1 MSYYTHDESNL
12 YDGNEGGERCH
23 RHPEVEVTSP
33 CGRFDSPCNNCEND
47 EPASGVLTI
56 HVYDGTRRC
65 HAHPNV
71 VISSPC
77 GQFDALCGECEYAMY
92 RAEQE
97 EQEAAAPAPAP
108 SPSPDPSPSSS
119 PVVWDFPF

>member
-1 MSYYTHDESNL
+1 MSYYTH
-12 YDGNEGGERCH
+12 
-23 RHPEVEVTSP
+23 
-33 CGRFDSPCNNCEND
+33 
-47 EPASGVLTI
+47 GVLTVR
-56 HVYDGTRRC
+56 VYDGTRRC

-77 GQFDALCGECEYAMY
+77 GQFDALCGECEDAVY

-97 EQEAAAPAPAP
+97 AAVPSPSP

>member
-1 MSYYTHDESNL
+1 MTHA
-12 YDGNEGGERCH
+12 
-23 RHPEVEVTSP
+23 P
-33 CGRFDSPCNNCEND
+33 
-47 EPASGVLTI
+47 GVLTI

-77 GQFDALCGECEYAMY
+77 GLFDALCGECEDGMY

-97 EQEAAAPAPAP
+97 EQEEQEAAAP
-108 SPSPDPSPSSS
+108 SPSP
-119 PVVWDFPF
+119 VVWDTKSDDFPF

>member
-1 MSYYTHDESNL
+1 MTHA
-12 YDGNEGGERCH
+12 
-23 RHPEVEVTSP
+23 P
-33 CGRFDSPCNNCEND
+33 
-47 EPASGVLTI
+47 GVLTI

-77 GQFDALCGECEYAMY
+77 GLFDALCGECEDGMY

-97 EQEAAAPAPAP
+97 EQEAAAP
-108 SPSPDPSPSSS
+108 SPS